1 MVAVAETWCWIYIV
15 PKYMFKEKKKASDA
29 IRIME

>member
-15 PKYMFKEKKKASDA
+15 PKCMFKGKKASDA